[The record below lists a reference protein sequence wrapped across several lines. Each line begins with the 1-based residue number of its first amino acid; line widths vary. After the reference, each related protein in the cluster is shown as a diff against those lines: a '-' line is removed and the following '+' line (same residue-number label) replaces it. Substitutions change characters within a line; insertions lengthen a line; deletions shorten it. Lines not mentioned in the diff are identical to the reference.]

1 MIQPRIHISLDGV
14 RLDGDA
20 LSRLSRLELRETDC
34 DPTVAVLRLRLA
46 QEPSGEFFPLDH
58 EVFRP
63 GARLAVDLAAP
74 GGVVTRLLDGQ
85 VTHQRPH
92 FEAIEA
98 NCYLEVVAMDTGALL
113 ALADRVAAYPDA
125 SDADAARQIFGRH
138 QLTSA
143 VTDTR
148 AYHDADGQLLV
159 QRESDWRFLQR
170 LARRNGFR
178 CYLEPDPDTGEVI
191 AHFGPPA
198 LAAAPQADLTIL
210 RDGANLGWIDIQ
222 ETAAA
227 ATQVSAAAIDP
238 IRKRLLRADAVS
250 SQEAMGG
257 ELAAS
262 AVDAVLATLGI
273 EARSRILRDPPPQ
286 GTAIAAEAAARSD
299 DAQLLLE
306 ARGELDPALYR
317 GLLRARRPVLLKG
330 VGRRHAGTWYVTAV
344 RSVLDQGALTQTF
357 TAVRNAVT
365 PSGRE
370 VFGRDAEEVG
380 PE

>member
-1 MIQPRIHISLDGV
+1 MNQARIHIGLDGE
-14 RLDGDA
+14 RLDGDV
-20 LSRLSRLELRETDC
+20 LSRLSRLELRETDA
-34 DPTVAVLRLRLA
+34 DPTVAVLRFRLA
-46 QEPSGEFFPLDH
+46 QEPGGEFFPLDH
-58 EVFRP
+58 DVFSP
-63 GARLAVDLAAP
+63 GARLTVDLGAP
-74 GGVVTRLLDGQ
+74 GGLPTRLLDGH

-92 FEAIEA
+92 FEGIEA
-98 NCYLEVVAMDTGALL
+98 NCYLEVVAMDAGALL
-113 ALADRVAAYPDA
+113 GLGDRVAAYPDS

-138 QLTSA
+138 RLASE
-143 VTDTR
+143 VTDTQ
-148 AYHDADGQLLV
+148 AQHEADGQLLV

-178 CYLEPDPDTGEVI
+178 CYLEPHPDTGEVT

-198 LAAAPQADLTIL
+198 LAATPQADLTIL
-210 RDGANLGWIDIQ
+210 RAGANLAWLDIQ
-222 ETAAA
+222 ETTAAP
-227 ATQVSAAAIDP
+227 TSVSAAAIDP
-238 IRKRLLRADAVS
+238 IRKRLVRADAAS

-257 ELAAS
+257 ELALP
-262 AVDAVLATLGI
+262 AVDSALDTLGI
-273 EARSRILRDPPPQ
+273 DARTRLLRDAPPL
-286 GTAIAAEAAARSD
+286 GAALVSEAAARSD

-344 RSVLDQGALTQTF
+344 RSVLDEGALTQTF
-357 TAVRNAVT
+357 AAVRNAVA

-370 VFGRDAEEVG
+370 EFGRDAEEVG